1 MVAQEVKNP
10 PAKSGAAGDADSN
23 PWVGKI
29 PWRKKW
35 QPLRYSCLGNFM
47 NRGASWVTVHGS
59 QESDTTKGLKPLP
72 PNHRMHNTNSEP

>member
-35 QPLRYSCLGNFM
+35 QPLQYSYQENPIDK
-47 NRGASWVTVHGS
+47 GAWWATIHGVA
-59 QESDTTKGLKPLP
+59 ELDMPEAT
-72 PNHRMHNTNSEP
+72 